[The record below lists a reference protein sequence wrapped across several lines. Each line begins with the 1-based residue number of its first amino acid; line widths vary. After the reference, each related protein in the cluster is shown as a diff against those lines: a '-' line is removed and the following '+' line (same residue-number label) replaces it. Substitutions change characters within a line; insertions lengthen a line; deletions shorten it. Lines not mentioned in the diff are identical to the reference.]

1 MAAAAEVGCNLKGFL
16 VARAS
21 ACSDGFSRRL
31 FPVLLML
38 ATTAFLRADTFYLTV
53 AGLGGEPE
61 YDQRFGGW
69 AKDLDKLLHEVEPH
83 AKIKTLYGPDATK
96 ANVEAYLR
104 QVAKD
109 AKPDDSLILMM
120 IGHGSFDE
128 FDYKFNLPG
137 PDLTAAELATLL
149 DKIPA
154 HQLIVN
160 MTSASGGSIATLEKP
175 KRVVITA
182 TKTGTEK
189 NATVFPRYW
198 IEGMRDPAADSDKNE
213 IVTALEVFRYAEEK
227 TAKFYE
233 TQKRLATEHALIE
246 DAGKGEGVKVP
257 SPENGEGLTAQR
269 FAVLHLGATAA
280 QIRDPAKL
288 MLLKKKEELEA
299 SIDDLKYRKASMAV
313 QEYRQQ
319 LQVFLME
326 LARTQ
331 EALDK

>member
-1 MAAAAEVGCNLKGFL
+1 MGGYLMKGFFGL
-16 VARAS
+16 LLLT
-21 ACSDGFSRRL
+21 ACL
-31 FPVLLML
+31 H
-38 ATTAFLRADTFYLTV
+38 ADSFYFTV

-61 YDQRFGGW
+61 YDARFSGW
-69 AKDLDKLLHEVEPH
+69 AKDLDKLLHQVEPN
-83 AKIKTLYGPDATK
+83 AKIKTLYGPDATR

-104 QVAKD
+104 DVAKQ
-109 AKPDDSLILMM
+109 AKPDDNLIVMM

-137 PDLTAAELATLL
+137 PDLSATELASLL

-160 MTSASGGSIATLEKP
+160 MTSSSGGSIAVLEKP
-175 KRVVITA
+175 KRVLITA

-198 IEGMRDPAADSDKNE
+198 IEGLRDPGVDSDKND
-213 IVTALEVFRYAEEK
+213 IVTALEVFRYAEDK

-233 TQKRLATEHALIE
+233 TQKRLSTEHALIE
-246 DAGKGEGVKVP
+246 DAGKGDGVKIP
-257 SPENGEGLTAQR
+257 TPENGEGLTANR
-269 FAVLHLGATAA
+269 FAVLHLGATAV

-288 MLLKKKEELEA
+288 ALLKQKEDLEA
-299 SIDDLKYRKASMAV
+299 QIDDLKYRKASLAV
-313 QEYRQQ
+313 QEYKVQLQQ
-319 LQVFLME
+319 LLLK
-326 LARTQ
+326 LAETQ

>member
-1 MAAAAEVGCNLKGFL
+1 MNAPRARRQAPVWIALMMAAAG
-16 VARAS
+16 
-21 ACSDGFSRRL
+21 
-31 FPVLLML
+31 
-38 ATTAFLRADTFYLTV
+38 LRAETFYFTV

-61 YDQRFGGW
+61 YDQRFSGW
-69 AKDLDKLLHEVEPH
+69 AKDLDKLLHELEPH
-83 AKIKTLYGPDATK
+83 AKIKTLYGADATR

-104 QVAKD
+104 EVARE
-109 AKPDDSLILMM
+109 AKPDDSLVLMM

-137 PDLTAAELATLL
+137 PDLSASQLAGFL
-149 DKIPA
+149 DKIAA
-154 HQLIVN
+154 HELIVN
-160 MTSASGGSIATLEKP
+160 MTSASGGSIAVLGKP
-175 KRVVITA
+175 KRVVVTA
-182 TKTGTEK
+182 TKTGSEK

-257 SPENGEGLTAQR
+257 SPENGEGLTAGR

-280 QIRDPAKL
+280 QVRDPAKL
-288 MLLKKKEELEA
+288 MLLRKKEELEA
-299 SIDDLKYRKASMAV
+299 SIDDLKYRKASMPV

-319 LQVFLME
+319 LQTFMLE

>member
-1 MAAAAEVGCNLKGFL
+1 MIR

-31 FPVLLML
+31 FPMLLML
-38 ATTAFLRADTFYLTV
+38 STTAFLRADTFYFTV

-61 YDQRFGGW
+61 YDQRFSGW

-83 AKIKTLYGPDATK
+83 AKIKTLYGADATK

-104 QVAKD
+104 EVAKE
-109 AKPDDSLILMM
+109 AKPDDSLVLMM
-120 IGHGSFDE
+120 IGHGTFDE

-137 PDLTAAELATLL
+137 PDLTATELATLL

-154 HQLIVN
+154 HELIVN

-175 KRVVITA
+175 KRVVVTA

-246 DAGKGEGVKVP
+246 DAGKGEGVKIP

-269 FAVLHLGATAA
+269 FAILHLGATAA

-313 QEYRQQ
+313 QEYKQQ

>member
-1 MAAAAEVGCNLKGFL
+1 L
-16 VARAS
+16 
-21 ACSDGFSRRL
+21 RR
-31 FPVLLML
+31 VLLL
-38 ATTAFLRADTFYLTV
+38 IAVCAALRAETFYFTV

-61 YDQRFGGW
+61 YDARFSGW
-69 AKDLDKLLHEVEPH
+69 AKDLDKLLHQVEPQ
-83 AKIKTLYGPDATK
+83 AKIKTLYGADATR

-104 QVAKD
+104 DLAKE
-109 AKPDDSLILMM
+109 AKADDSVILML

-137 PDLTAAELATLL
+137 PDLSATELAGLL

-160 MTSASGGSIATLEKP
+160 MTSASGGSIAALEKP

-198 IEGMRDPAADSDKNE
+198 IEGLRDPAADSDKND

-233 TQKRLATEHALIE
+233 TQKRLSTEHALIE
-246 DAGKGEGVKVP
+246 DAGKGEGVKAP
-257 SPENGEGLTAQR
+257 SAENGEGLTAGR
-269 FAVLHLGATAA
+269 FAILHLGATAV
-280 QIRDPAKL
+280 QSRDPAKL
-288 MLLKKKEELEA
+288 ALLKQKEELEA
-299 SIDDLKYRKASMAV
+299 QIDDLKYRKASMAV
-313 QEYRQQ
+313 QEYRGQLQQ
-319 LQVFLME
+319 LLIQ
-326 LARTQ
+326 LAQTQ

>member
-1 MAAAAEVGCNLKGFL
+1 LKRLLLLIAACAA
-16 VARAS
+16 
-21 ACSDGFSRRL
+21 
-31 FPVLLML
+31 
-38 ATTAFLRADTFYLTV
+38 LRADSFYFTV

-61 YDQRFGGW
+61 YDARFSGW
-69 AKDLDKLLHEVEPH
+69 AKDLDKLLHQVEPQ
-83 AKIKTLYGPDATK
+83 AKIKTLYGPDATR
-96 ANVEAYLR
+96 ANVEAYLHDL
-104 QVAKD
+104 AKE
-109 AKPDDSLILMM
+109 AKPDDSVILML

-137 PDLTAAELATLL
+137 PDISATELAGLL

-160 MTSASGGSIATLEKP
+160 MTSASGGSIAALEKP

-198 IEGMRDPAADSDKNE
+198 IEGLRDPAADSDKNE
-213 IVTALEVFRYAEEK
+213 IVTALEAFRYAEEK

-233 TQKRLATEHALIE
+233 TQKRLSTEHALIE

-257 SPENGEGLTAQR
+257 SAENGEGLTAGR
-269 FAVLHLGATAA
+269 FAMLHLGATAVES
-280 QIRDPAKL
+280 RDPAKL
-288 MLLKKKEELEA
+288 ALLKQKEELEA
-299 SIDDLKYRKASMAV
+299 QIDDLKYRKASMAV

-319 LQVFLME
+319 LQVLLLQ
-326 LARTQ
+326 LAHTQ
-331 EALDK
+331 GELDK

>member
-1 MAAAAEVGCNLKGFL
+1 MAAAAEVGCDLRRAILFL
-16 VARAS
+16 A
-21 ACSDGFSRRL
+21 AC
-31 FPVLLML
+31 
-38 ATTAFLRADTFYLTV
+38 AALRADTFYFTV

-61 YDQRFGGW
+61 YDARFSGW

-83 AKIKTLYGPDATK
+83 AKIKTLYGAEATR

-104 QVAKD
+104 DVAKS
-109 AKPDDSLILMM
+109 AKADDSLVLML
-120 IGHGSFDE
+120 IGHGTFDG

-137 PDLTAAELATLL
+137 PDLAATELAGML

-160 MTSASGGSIATLEKP
+160 MTSASGGSTAVLAKP
-175 KRVVITA
+175 KRVLITA
-182 TKTGTEK
+182 TKSGTEK

-227 TAKFYE
+227 TGKFYE
-233 TQKRLATEHALIE
+233 TQKRLSTEHALIE
-246 DAGKGEGVKVP
+246 DAGKAEGVKAP
-257 SPENGEGLTAQR
+257 TPENGEGLTAGR
-269 FAVLHLGATAA
+269 FAVLHLGEAA
-280 QIRDPAKL
+280 VQSRDPAKL
-288 MLLKKKEELEA
+288 TLLKTKEDLEA

-313 QEYRQQ
+313 SEYRAQLQQ
-319 LQVFLME
+319 LLLQ
-326 LARTQ
+326 LAKTQ

>member
-1 MAAAAEVGCNLKGFL
+1 MAAKAQMGCDLRRVFLFIIACAA
-16 VARAS
+16 
-21 ACSDGFSRRL
+21 
-31 FPVLLML
+31 
-38 ATTAFLRADTFYLTV
+38 LRAETFYFTV

-61 YDQRFGGW
+61 YDARFSGW
-69 AKDLDKLLHEVEPH
+69 AKDLDKLLHQVEPQ
-83 AKIKTLYGPDATK
+83 AKIKTLFGPDATR
-96 ANVEAYLR
+96 ANVEAYL
-104 QVAKD
+104 QDLAKE
-109 AKPDDSLILMM
+109 AKPDDSVILML

-137 PDLTAAELATLL
+137 PDISATELAGLL

-160 MTSASGGSIATLEKP
+160 MTSASGGSIAALEKP

-198 IEGMRDPAADSDKNE
+198 IEGLRDPAADSDKNE
-213 IVTALEVFRYAEEK
+213 IVTALEAFRYAEEK

-233 TQKRLATEHALIE
+233 TQKRLSTEHALIE

-257 SPENGEGLTAQR
+257 SAENGEGLTAGR
-269 FAVLHLGATAA
+269 FAMLHLGATAVES
-280 QIRDPAKL
+280 RDPAKL
-288 MLLKKKEELEA
+288 ALLKQKEELEA
-299 SIDDLKYRKASMAV
+299 QIDDLKYRKASMAV

-319 LQVFLME
+319 LQVLLLQ
-326 LARTQ
+326 LAHTQ
-331 EALDK
+331 GELDK